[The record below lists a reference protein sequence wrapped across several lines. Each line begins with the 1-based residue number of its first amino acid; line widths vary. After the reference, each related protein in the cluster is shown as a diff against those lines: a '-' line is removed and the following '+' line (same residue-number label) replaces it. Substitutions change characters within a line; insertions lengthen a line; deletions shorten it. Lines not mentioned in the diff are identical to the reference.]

1 MLMVVTRVSK
11 AGCDPGKVAQKG
23 VIPVSPAQSIV
34 PSEEILPYLVTDL
47 NMPLSPPYLFN
58 NRYCQEAG
66 DNSRGV
72 QGLLGH
78 A

>member
-1 MLMVVTRVSK
+1 MVVTYVSK
-11 AGCDPGKVAQKG
+11 AGYDLGKVAQKG
-23 VIPVSPAQSIV
+23 VTPLSPARPTVLSK
-34 PSEEILPYLVTDL
+34 EILPHLVTDL

-66 DNSRGV
+66 DDSWGV